1 MITPHRKQHTPS
13 LIHVEIL
20 IRVSKRVPSMSQVRY
35 CLRRSLS
42 RLYQHSRSMIGA
54 SQIDI
59 IGKHNVIIMQVLPL
73 HTSIASVQ
81 MLQKITTQCNKQHSR
96 GCDNQYVDVFFR
108 IIRYSKSRSST

>member
-73 HTSIASVQ
+73 HTSIAYFQIAGWRMREKHGGQFLLSWNYWT
-81 MLQKITTQCNKQHSR
+81 LLNYHAPLNT
-96 GCDNQYVDVFFR
+96 VDHMC
-108 IIRYSKSRSST
+108 